1 MALANYVATNRRV
14 TPQSEPI
21 PGRTDQVQNNAGG
34 YVFQVNDWDRL
45 DRFLILGAEGGTY
58 YVGERDLV
66 KQNHD
71 AIIKLIKQDGCKV
84 VETVADLSDSGRA
97 PKNDPALFV
106 MALCF
111 AHGDDDTRVAATAEL
126 RSVVRTGTH
135 LFHFIHYVDNL
146 RGWGRALRN
155 AVNRWYT
162 GTEADEL
169 AYQVIKYQQRDG
181 WSHRDVLRKSH
192 PHAAE
197 AAHQAIF
204 RWIIAGMDGLGSRTV
219 VRAKS
224 EGDYGSV
231 KQFLPDAIKAF
242 ERAKVATSVKEIV
255 ELITDKNLP
264 RECIPTQFLNSVE
277 VWEALLQKMPMTA
290 MIRNLAKMTAIGLAA
305 PLSKASSLIINRL
318 GDQEYLR
325 KFRVHPLAVLIAA
338 RQYAQGHGDKG
349 SLTWNP
355 VPAISQVLD
364 EAFYAAF
371 GNVQPTGKNV
381 LYALDVSGSMSL
393 GQIAGTPITPRE
405 ATAALALVL
414 ASTEKSY
421 HIMGFSNRFMPLS
434 IRPGMTL
441 TEATRKISD
450 LPFEG
455 TDCGLPMLWAA
466 QTKAHVDGFVI
477 MTDNETWAGDIHPT
491 QALKQYRDSFVPD
504 AKLVVVGMT
513 ATDFTI
519 ADPNDKGSMDVV
531 GFDTAAPAVI
541 SDFIRGRPL
550 VEEVQRAANEARKR
564 VSGYSKEKRA
574 ELLASARKT
583 IKRARKP
590 VKRTQ
595 RKLMGARR
603 LSK

>member
-1 MALANYVATNRRV
+1 MGLANYTTTNRRV
-14 TPQSEPI
+14 TPQMQPI

-71 AIIKLIKQDGCKV
+71 NLVRLIKQDGCKV
-84 VETVADLSDSGRA
+84 VERIAGMSDSGRA
-97 PKNDPALFV
+97 PKNDPALFA

-162 GTEADEL
+162 GMEADEL
-169 AYQVIKYQQRDG
+169 AYQVVKYQQRDG
-181 WSHRDVLRKSH
+181 WSHRDVLRKAH

-204 RWIIAGMDGLGSRTV
+204 RWIVTGNGELGSRHVT
-219 VRAKS
+219 RAKS

-231 KQFLPDAIKAF
+231 KQFLPQAIVAF
-242 ERAKVATSVKEIV
+242 EKAKAATSAKEIV
-255 ELITDKNLP
+255 NLIQDCNLP
-264 RECIPTQFLNSVE
+264 RECIPTQYLNDVG

-305 PLSKASSLIINRL
+305 PLSQASKLIVQRL
-318 GDQEYLR
+318 DDQEYLR
-325 KFRVHPLAVLIAA
+325 KSRVHPLAVLIAA
-338 RQYAQGHGDKG
+338 RQYAAGHGDKG
-349 SLTWNP
+349 SLTWTP
-355 VPAISQVLD
+355 VPAVSQALD

-371 GNVQPTGKNV
+371 GNVVPTGKNI
-381 LYALDVSGSMSL
+381 LYALDVSGSM
-393 GQIAGTPITPRE
+393 GMGTVAGTSITPRE
-405 ATAALALVL
+405 ATAALALVM
-414 ASTEKSY
+414 ASTEKNY
-421 HIMGFSNRFMPLS
+421 HIMGFSNQFMPLN
-434 IRPGMTL
+434 IHPNMTL
-441 TEATRKISD
+441 AEATRAISN

-455 TDCGLPMLWAA
+455 TDCALPMVWAS
-466 QTKAHVDGFVI
+466 QTKAHVDAFVV
-477 MTDNETWAGDIHPT
+477 MTDNETWAGGIHPT
-491 QALKQYRDSFVPD
+491 QALKQYRDNFVAD
-504 AKLVVVGMT
+504 AKSIVVGMT

-541 SDFIRGRPL
+541 SDFIRGPL
-550 VEEVQRAANEARKR
+550 DTQRATDEARKR

-574 ELLASARKT
+574 KLEKHARKV
-583 IKRARKP
+583 
-590 VKRTQ
+590 VKRS
-595 RKLMGARR
+595 RSKLMATRR
-603 LSK
+603 VSK